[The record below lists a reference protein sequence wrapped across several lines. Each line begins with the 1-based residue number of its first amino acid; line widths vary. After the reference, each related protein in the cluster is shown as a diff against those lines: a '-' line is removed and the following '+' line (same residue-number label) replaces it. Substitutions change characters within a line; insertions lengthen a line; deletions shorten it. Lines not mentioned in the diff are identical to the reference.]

1 MFRKLALA
9 IAAAAVRRRSTR
21 SGRGTQRSPPPAHP
35 PGAADTAGAT
45 AARISVTSIAAIM
58 VRAFTD
64 RASPMVAAAMC
75 SVSCRRRGV
84 RASAL

>member
-9 IAAAAVRRRSTR
+9 IAAAAVV
-21 SGRGTQRSPPPAHP
+21 G
-35 PGAADTAGAT
+35 GAALAPTSASAWGGEDTAGAT